1 MRFPAVSAGQ
11 KPLVPYR
18 MESMDPL
25 DAFDPGGE
33 ETGVQIPPPVVPV
46 AAGTA
51 VVEESGG
58 VAAYC
63 SGSSSSG
70 WTMPEEVVK
79 LRLAAVGQV
88 AVSAAV
94 AAEYAAVRPLSEVE
108 GFAAAAV
115 PLVSAV
121 PVVPS
126 WALVCNDTSCR

>member
-1 MRFPAVSAGQ
+1 
-11 KPLVPYR
+11 
-18 MESMDPL
+18 
-25 DAFDPGGE
+25 
-33 ETGVQIPPPVVPV
+33 
-46 AAGTA
+46 
-51 VVEESGG
+51 
-58 VAAYC
+58 
-63 SGSSSSG
+63 
-70 WTMPEEVVK
+70 VVK

-108 GFAAAAV
+108 GFAAAV